1 MNLCLY
7 DFCILQVNKLFLNEC
22 IYVNM
27 YVCEPGTMVL
37 VLDEDVDGGSVGTRR
52 SKRE

>member
-1 MNLCLY
+1 MYVCEY
-7 DFCILQVNKLFLNEC
+7 VC
-22 IYVNM
+22 IYM